1 FTVQEKPV
9 AIGSIQLERCFRS
22 STKMKQKWDQF
33 STGYT
38 HPFITIALHYRVW
51 ITGNIKL
58 SRQQLLIQELPEMT

>member
-1 FTVQEKPV
+1 EKPV

-38 HPFITIALHYRVW
+38 HPFITLFVTARDA
-51 ITGNIKL
+51 TMAERKL
-58 SRQQLLIQELPEMT
+58 YMKRGK